1 MIEESLLGFDA
12 RELWLNPDDLWDAAR
27 REAFL
32 LSVGVAKPLSTDSM
46 VWPSVFDTGQG
57 LGLPESERTRLCLA
71 GLPSPRWI
79 GANAGLWESLG
90 DMRRHL
96 AERWTDSR
104 PHAVIAVSW
113 LSDDG
118 FASAGRVGPHREPT
132 APAARE
138 AHWRLLGLDIADG
151 SLLSG
156 LSNCG
161 YSQLEVEELRR
172 RWEPHLN
179 RRHLFAD
186 PARAFEFRDLA
197 NTRVPEH
204 APFFV
209 YGLYLIEE
217 VSWLWIRW
225 PQGETSG

>member
-12 RELWLNPDDLWDAAR
+12 RELWLNSDDLWGAAR
-27 REAFL
+27 REAYL
-32 LSVGVAKPLSTDSM
+32 LRVGVAKPLSTDTM

-57 LGLPESERTRLCLA
+57 PGLPASERERLLLA
-71 GLPSPRWI
+71 GLAAPRWT
-79 GANAGLWESLG
+79 GPNAGLWESLA
-90 DMRRHL
+90 DMRHL
-96 AERWTDSR
+96 AEIWTEPR

-118 FASAGRVGPHREPT
+118 FASAGRFGPYREPT
-132 APAARE
+132 APAARG
-138 AHWRLLGLDIADG
+138 ADWWLLGLDVADG

-156 LSNCG
+156 LANCG
-161 YSQLEVEELRR
+161 YRQLEIQELRR

-186 PARAFEFRDLA
+186 PARAFEFRGLA
-197 NTRVPEH
+197 SARVPEH

-217 VSWLWIRW
+217 VS
-225 PQGETSG
+225 